1 MKEYRKHIKLLKEIR
16 HLAWKIKGTRSI
28 STHER
33 ETAINNTLMALLK
46 KEEEGILELNSYE
59 NYKGYM
65 FLTIRNYIYRLHE
78 HKQTQIYSFHNDFFE
93 ETNEKDIIDEQESY
107 KDFLNK
113 EEIDAKIKR
122 LPDFDRALLRW
133 TMRGWSQ
140 LYLSEATGIP
150 RTTLGARLLKIK
162 KALK

>member
-1 MKEYRKHIKLLKEIR
+1 MI
-16 HLAWKIKGTRSI
+16 
-28 STHER
+28 
-33 ETAINNTLMALLK
+33 
-46 KEEEGILELNSYE
+46 
-59 NYKGYM
+59 
-65 FLTIRNYIYRLHE
+65 
-78 HKQTQIYSFHNDFFE
+78 FFE
-93 ETNEKDIIDEQESY
+93 ETNAKDIIDEQESY
-107 KDFLNK
+107 KDFINK

-133 TMRGWSQ
+133 NMRGWSQ